1 MSIQPSGCKPFQG
14 DRIAVMFLCI
24 TEMLTEETL
33 YLLSQVLCHIPVVLR
48 PGRLMQEDCTF
59 EGSLGHVARL
69 CLRNTHT
76 HHLYLQTFEMYS
88 KGTKHSII
96 DSEELVKL
104 VLVPLL

>member
-1 MSIQPSGCKPFQG
+1 
-14 DRIAVMFLCI
+14 MFLCI
-24 TEMLTEETL
+24 REMLTEETL
-33 YLLSQVLCHIPVVLR
+33 YLLSQALCHIPEVIG
-48 PGRLMQEDCTF
+48 PGRLTQEDCTF

-76 HHLYLQTFEMYS
+76 HTHIHHLYLQTFEMYS
-88 KGTKHSII
+88 KGTKHSI